1 MSEINEAKRTSGDE
15 IGDLAFDM
23 WKEVCW
29 MQAVWFEPVEHAE
42 MAPSSL
48 ARQRHHLKRSQP
60 YRKDMSLQTFEDDH
74 FGRVSSKHSTRK
86 VSEIPEKIRRKAGL
100 ILWIGCCRLSH
111 DGD

>member
-29 MQAVWFEPVEHAE
+29 MQAVWFEPVEHDE

-48 ARQRHHLKRSQP
+48 AR
-60 YRKDMSLQTFEDDH
+60 
-74 FGRVSSKHSTRK
+74 
-86 VSEIPEKIRRKAGL
+86 
-100 ILWIGCCRLSH
+100 
-111 DGD
+111 